1 VASGDQSR
9 HILILDACRNDPFRG
24 LFRGATRRG
33 LGQMGAASGVFIA
46 SSTASGAFALDGRG
60 QNSPYSAAL
69 AVAMRT
75 PGLKLEDVFKR
86 VRTRVR
92 VATRRMQIPWE
103 TSSFEGDFYFT
114 APLQKDERTAA
125 ELLSVAEA
133 TENRELLRYVIRTYP
148 QSNAARAAT
157 HQLERAGVAP
167 EPSVP
172 SASFAIRLQRYAQA
186 LYLRAQR
193 LGTAEAFELVAELY
207 PDTESAKRALARLNQ
222 LPAETR
228 GAQLKGERLVA
239 ELERELFKAGCFHE
253 APDATFDRRTAASLR
268 AFAMATGTNVT
279 WHAPTVGAFRSVKSV
294 STSVPCRGLPSAT
307 SSSQRCFETGT
318 DRLCRAR

>member
-1 VASGDQSR
+1 
-9 HILILDACRNDPFRG
+9 
-24 LFRGATRRG
+24 
-33 LGQMGAASGVFIA
+33 
-46 SSTASGAFALDGRG
+46 
-60 QNSPYSAAL
+60 
-69 AVAMRT
+69 
-75 PGLKLEDVFKR
+75 
-86 VRTRVR
+86 
-92 VATRRMQIPWE
+92 
-103 TSSFEGDFYFT
+103 FT